1 MELREYWN
9 IIRRRWWLPAAITLV
24 ALVASTAVGLRG
36 AAAYKTDMRVAIS
49 TIPTPDP
56 NAVLYYDPIYYS
68 NLDSEYLADDMSE
81 LLTSRAFADEVK
93 RELATSSTPFDV
105 DPLTIVNAT
114 RTKKTHR
121 FIDITLTT
129 STFEEGDMLAGSI
142 SRILADPAHLAIY
155 LKALTAYNTQMVV
168 VTPPVTHRANTVLGL
183 ISEIG
188 LRTLIGLFVGIA
200 AAILVDYIDPS
211 VRSRQ
216 EAEAVLQLPVLGEI
230 PRTRRG
236 VAACARCEDR
246 SDRIRGSA
254 DAARTL
260 VDSARSSRPGGRGGV
275 CV

>member
-9 IIRRRWWLPAAITLV
+9 IVRRRWWLPAAITLV

-129 STFEEGDMLAGSI
+129 STFEEGDMIAGSI

-168 VTPPVTHRANTVLGL
+168 VTPPVTHRANTVPGL
-183 ISEIG
+183 ISEIA
-188 LRTLIGLFVGIA
+188 LRTVIGLLVGIGLTFL
-200 AAILVDYIDPS
+200 IDYVDPS
-211 VRSRQ
+211 VRSRE
-216 EAEAVLQLPVLGEI
+216 EAEAVLRMPVLGEI

-236 VAACARCEDR
+236 VVA
-246 SDRIRGSA
+246 
-254 DAARTL
+254 
-260 VDSARSSRPGGRGGV
+260 
-275 CV
+275 